1 MRNLRSYR
9 RSKRDYP
16 AMEVFVDTCTQEM
29 ETKGSHNFEVNL
41 GYIVNPCLKKPTK
54 RLCVCVCVCVRMRER
69 GRRERERERDYLQI
83 NIIKK
88 FP

>member
-54 RLCVCVCVCVRMRER
+54 RMCVCVCVCVCVCQNERKREE
-69 GRRERERERDYLQI
+69 RERERERLFT
-83 NIIKK
+83 N
-88 FP
+88 